1 MNTISM
7 NSCPSSLLLMLLVFM
22 SLYALIVKIY
32 QINELHPFL
41 LKITN
46 SCIFCKLLQL
56 PGLSVSASEEKRG
69 AGSTRCMLAGLDGWA
84 TSLGRIGARKSAL
97 VNTFGLLLDGEL
109 DGPFKFCEKPPW
121 SRIWKFRRKRKKKVG
136 RWAIWSGDQQK
147 DTLTIGKSFF

>member
-1 MNTISM
+1 MYCYLVLLSGFCTAYTINCYVEIVCGSCKSVVHVTLLLFFIPELLIYRPFLHNLARMNTHFFYGGMNTISM

-69 AGSTRCMLAGLDGWA
+69 AGSTRCMLAGLDG
-84 TSLGRIGARKSAL
+84 
-97 VNTFGLLLDGEL
+97 
-109 DGPFKFCEKPPW
+109 
-121 SRIWKFRRKRKKKVG
+121 
-136 RWAIWSGDQQK
+136 
-147 DTLTIGKSFF
+147 